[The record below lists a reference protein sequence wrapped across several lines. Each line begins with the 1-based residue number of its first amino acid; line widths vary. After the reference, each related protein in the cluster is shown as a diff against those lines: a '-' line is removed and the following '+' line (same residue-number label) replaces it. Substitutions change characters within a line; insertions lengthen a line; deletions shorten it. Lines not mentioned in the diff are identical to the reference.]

1 MMQSSDPQDNL
12 FGFTKPLVDLET
24 KPGEDLKDKLVSVL
38 LFACT
43 LVSVITTFG
52 IVGIIFQVTFEF
64 FQEVSLADFFL
75 DTKWT
80 PLFAQKH
87 FGVWPLING
96 TLLTTAIAMSVA
108 IPLGLSSAIYL
119 AEYAKPRVAAFLR
132 PAVELLAGVPTVVY
146 GYFALLF
153 VTPLLR
159 NIFPLEVFN
168 ALSAG
173 LMMGIMIT
181 PTVGSI
187 SLDAIRAVPSALR
200 EGSYALGMTKLETIF
215 KVVLPAALSGIIASI
230 ILGISRAVGETMTV
244 VIAAGLQPRLT
255 LNPFEA
261 IATMTAYM
269 AQISGGDSPRGSLNF
284 KTLYAVGA
292 VLFLLTLILNL
303 VSYWIA
309 RRFKEK
315 YD

>member
-1 MMQSSDPQDNL
+1 MAVTNSQDDFYQASRQSLDKNPADDIEEKIVGAIL
-12 FGFTKPLVDLET
+12 FACA
-24 KPGEDLKDKLVSVL
+24 LVSVL
-38 LFACT
+38 
-43 LVSVITTFG
+43 TTTG
-52 IVGIIFQVTFEF
+52 IVIIIFQETFGF
-64 FQEVSLADFFL
+64 FQEVSFAQFFL
-75 DTKWT
+75 DSKWT
-80 PLFAQKH
+80 PLFAERH
-87 FGVWPLING
+87 FGIWPLING
-96 TLLTTAIAMSVA
+96 TFLTSAIAMAVA

-119 AEYAKPRVAAFLR
+119 SEYAQPKVAAVLR

-159 NIFPLEVFN
+159 TFLPVEIFN

-187 SLDAIRAVPSALR
+187 SLDSIRAVPRSLR
-200 EGSYALGMTKLETIF
+200 EGAYALGITKLETIF
-215 KVVLPAALSGIIASI
+215 KVVLPAALSGITASI

-244 VIAAGLQPRLT
+244 VIAAGLQPKLT
-255 LNPFEA
+255 INLTESV
-261 IATMTAYM
+261 ATMTAYM

-292 VLFLLTLILNL
+292 VLFLLTLVLNIA
-303 VSYWIA
+303 SYWISN
-309 RRFKEK
+309 RFKEK
-315 YD
+315 YE

>member
-1 MMQSSDPQDNL
+1 MTSTQFEHGFDPQERASLDKRL
-12 FGFTKPLVDLET
+12 SEG
-24 KPGEDLKDKLVSVL
+24 LKEKLIEAA
-38 LFACT
+38 LFACGF
-43 LVSVITTFG
+43 VSILTTFG
-52 IVGIIFQVTFEF
+52 IIAIIFRVTFEF
-64 FQEVSLADFFL
+64 FQQVSLAEFFL

-80 PLFAQKH
+80 PLFADRH

-96 TLLTTAIAMSVA
+96 TFLTTAIAMVVA
-108 IPLGLSSAIYL
+108 VPLGLASAIYL
-119 AEYAKPRVAAFLR
+119 AEYAKPKVAAVLR

-153 VTPLLR
+153 ITPLLR
-159 NIFPLEVFN
+159 NFLPLEIFN

-187 SLDAIRAVPSALR
+187 SLDSIRAVPRSLR
-200 EGSYALGMTKLETIF
+200 EGSYALGLTKLETIV
-215 KVVLPAALSGIIASI
+215 KVVLPAALSGIAASI

-244 VIAAGLQPRLT
+244 LIAAGQQPRLT
-255 LNPFEA
+255 LNPLES
-261 IATMTAYM
+261 ISTMTAYM
-269 AQISGGDSPRGSLNF
+269 AQISGGDSPRGSVNF

-292 VLFLLTLILNL
+292 VLFLITLALNI
-303 VSYWIA
+303 VSHWITN
-309 RRFKEK
+309 RLKEK

>member
-1 MMQSSDPQDNL
+1 MQITNSQDNFWGQSRDSLDHKLSDDIQDKIVAVIL
-12 FGFTKPLVDLET
+12 FLCA
-24 KPGEDLKDKLVSVL
+24 LVSV
-38 LFACT
+38 F
-43 LVSVITTFG
+43 TTFG
-52 IVGIIFQVTFEF
+52 IVFIIFQVTFQF
-64 FQEVSLADFFL
+64 FQEVTLAQFFL

-87 FGVWPLING
+87 FGIWPLING
-96 TLLTTAIAMSVA
+96 TFLTTAIAMFVA

-119 AEYAKPRVAAFLR
+119 AEYAKPKTAAILR
-132 PAVELLAGVPTVVY
+132 PAVELLAGIPTVVY

-159 NIFPLEVFN
+159 FIIPVEIFN

-187 SLDAIRAVPSALR
+187 SLDAIRAVPRSLR
-200 EGSYALGMTKLETIF
+200 EGSYALGVTKLETIF
-215 KVVLPAALSGIIASI
+215 TVILPAALSGIAASI

-244 VIAAGLQPRLT
+244 LIAAGQQPRLT
-255 LNPFEA
+255 INLAESVQ
-261 IATMTAYM
+261 TMTAYM
-269 AQISGGDSPRGSLNF
+269 AQISGGDSPRGSLNY

-292 VLFLLTLILNL
+292 VLFLLTLVLNI
-303 VSYWIA
+303 VSYWISN
-309 RRFKEK
+309 RFKEK
-315 YD
+315 YE

>member
-1 MMQSSDPQDNL
+1 MQATNQDNFHFSQESLEKKASEDIQEKIVAAIL
-12 FGFTKPLVDLET
+12 FSCALISIV
-24 KPGEDLKDKLVSVL
+24 
-38 LFACT
+38 
-43 LVSVITTFG
+43 TTFG
-52 IVGIIFQVTFEF
+52 IVFIIFQVTFEF
-64 FQEVSLADFFL
+64 FQEVSFADFFL

-80 PLFAQKH
+80 PLFAERH
-87 FGVWPLING
+87 FGVLPLING

-108 IPLGLSSAIYL
+108 IPLGLCSAIYL
-119 AEYAKPRVAAFLR
+119 SEYAPPKVAAILR
-132 PAVELLAGVPTVVY
+132 PAVELLAGIPTVVY

-153 VTPLLR
+153 ITPLLR
-159 NIFPLEVFN
+159 NFLPLEIFN

-187 SLDAIRAVPSALR
+187 SLDAIKAVPRSLR
-200 EGSYALGMTKLETIF
+200 EGAYALGITKLESIF
-215 KVVLPAALSGIIASI
+215 KVVLPAALSGISASI

-244 VIAAGLQPRLT
+244 VIAAGQQPKITVNL
-255 LNPFEA
+255 LESVE
-261 IATMTAYM
+261 TMTAYM

-292 VLFLLTLILNL
+292 VLFILTLSLNII
-303 VSYWIA
+303 SYWISN
-309 RRFKEK
+309 RFKEK

>member
-1 MMQSSDPQDNL
+1 MQGISPPDNSYRL
-12 FGFTKPLVDLET
+12 IDLQT
-24 KPGEDLKDKLVSVL
+24 KPGEDIKDKLIATL

-43 LVSVITTFG
+43 LVSVVTTFS
-52 IVGIIFQVTFEF
+52 IVAIIFQVTFEF
-64 FQEVSLADFFL
+64 FQEVSLAQFFL

-80 PLFAQKH
+80 PLFSEKH

-96 TLLTTAIAMSVA
+96 TFLTTAIAMSVA

-119 AEYAKPRVAAFLR
+119 SEYAKPKVAAFLR

-153 VTPLLR
+153 ITPVLR
-159 NIFPLEVFN
+159 NLFPLEVFN

-173 LMMGIMIT
+173 LMMGMMIT

-187 SLDAIRAVPSALR
+187 SLDAIKSVPNSLR
-200 EGSYALGMTKLETIF
+200 EGAYALGITKLETIF
-215 KVVLPAALSGIIASI
+215 KIILPAALSGITASI

-255 LNPFEA
+255 FNPFEA

-292 VLFLLTLILNL
+292 VLFVLTLLLNL
-303 VSYWIA
+303 ISYWFA
-309 RRFKEK
+309 RRFKET